1 MTINYD
7 GIEEYKNTYEKEF
20 CDEIIRHFEVMS
32 ERDVT
37 YKQDNIIKNQDERL
51 VFDWAH
57 TQGQYHYDF
66 SLCNY
71 FYKKLHEVYTTEYM
85 EKYSMLKNS
94 EQHSAK
100 GMSVQRNN
108 PHQGYHTWH
117 QESADIGS
125 STRVVNYML
134 YLNDVAEGGETE
146 FLYQGKKIKPEVG
159 KLVIF
164 PTNFIYPHRGNPLYK
179 GSKYI
184 ITGWYTYDK

>member
-1 MTINYD
+1 M
-7 GIEEYKNTYEKEF
+7 K
-20 CDEIIRHFEVMS
+20 S

-134 YLNDVAEGGETE
+134 YLNDVEEGGETE

-164 PTNFIYPHRGNPLYK
+164 PTNFVYPHRGNPLYK